1 MAQKQDLDRMC
12 PVGQEA
18 ALGTKLDALITLAN
32 ELRTDH
38 GTNRTFQL
46 AVETLIEELHDDH
59 ATVKTSTDEL
69 IDDHAT
75 TKTAVDETKT
85 LIDELHDDHATTKT
99 AVDET
104 KTLVD
109 ELHDDHTHGKQA
121 GFSGRCDNSGSGYSV
136 DIIMGRVPVH

>member
-38 GTNRTFQL
+38 GTNRTFQGG
-46 AVETLIEELHDDH
+46 D
-59 ATVKTSTDEL
+59 
-69 IDDHAT
+69 
-75 TKTAVDETKT
+75 
-85 LIDELHDDHATTKT
+85 
-99 AVDET
+99 
-104 KTLVD
+104 
-109 ELHDDHTHGKQA
+109 THGKQA